1 MSLSELVAKVNWH
14 QRHQLEMA
22 LGDQIAD
29 KVTAFLGS
37 WRFIILQ
44 TFLMAVW
51 VVWNTVVAVQ
61 FLAGGGFDPFPFVFL
76 NLFMSAEAAYS
87 TPFIMM
93 SQNRQAARD
102 RAQAEQ
108 DHLTIQY
115 LRDELEILKTM
126 NARQLQLLALLTG
139 KEEDDT
145 PGEVAAVTP

>member
-1 MSLSELVAKVNWH
+1 MSLHELVAKVNWH

-22 LGDQIAD
+22 LGDRIAD

-44 TFLMAVW
+44 TCLMTVW
-51 VVWNTVVAVQ
+51 VVWNAVIAVQ
-61 FLAGGGFDPFPFVFL
+61 FLVGAAFDPFPFIFL
-76 NLFMSAEAAYS
+76 NLFMSMEAAYS

-108 DHLTIQY
+108 DHLTIKY
-115 LRDELEILKTM
+115 LKEELDLLKEM
-126 NARQLQLLALLTG
+126 NATQLEMLALLTG
-139 KEEDDT
+139 KGDT
-145 PGEVAAVTP
+145 PGASAPVTP